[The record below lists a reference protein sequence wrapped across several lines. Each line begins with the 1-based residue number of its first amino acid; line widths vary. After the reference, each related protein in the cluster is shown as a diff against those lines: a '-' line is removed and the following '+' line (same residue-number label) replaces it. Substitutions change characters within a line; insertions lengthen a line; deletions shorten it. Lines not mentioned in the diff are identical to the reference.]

1 MEGGCKNLQAP
12 LVEIQMCPG
21 MSTHYTHSSCRD
33 WDHKYCGR
41 NGCIR
46 RGSGAVPAGTGV
58 QQSVGE
64 PPAGGSVSAAW
75 ASAEGQAIL
84 KTAQCAAGGRCNQ
97 GGDGALSGRCHSCQ
111 AACHVVCMQVVNE
124 GHACTSCRPEQ
135 AGLCVEH
142 VILEST
148 EGGLCTCRCVGAVS
162 SGAVRSIFKNFQN
175 FTQHVGAGAHA
186 KQ

>member
-1 MEGGCKNLQAP
+1 
-12 LVEIQMCPG
+12 MCPQRCTY
-21 MSTHYTHSSCRD
+21 STHSSCRD
-33 WDHKYCGR
+33 WDHQYCGR

-84 KTAQCAAGGRCNQ
+84 NTAQCAAGGRCNQ
-97 GGDGALSGRCHSCQ
+97 GGDGALSGRCHSCE

-124 GHACTSCRPEQ
+124 GHACTFCRPEE
-135 AGLCVEH
+135 AGGANGGEASEVKEKLRRHKRIRTQQLPLPLPPQQSTYH
-142 VILEST
+142 VIL
-148 EGGLCTCRCVGAVS
+148 A
-162 SGAVRSIFKNFQN
+162 
-175 FTQHVGAGAHA
+175 
-186 KQ
+186 